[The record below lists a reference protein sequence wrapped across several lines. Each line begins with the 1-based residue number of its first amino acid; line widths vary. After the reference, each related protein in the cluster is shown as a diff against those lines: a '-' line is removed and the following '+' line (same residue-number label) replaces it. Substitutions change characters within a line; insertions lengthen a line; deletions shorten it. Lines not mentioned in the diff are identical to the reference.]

1 MANEWKKDFNVMLRD
16 DKGMPKVEI
25 VIDPNT
31 IRTYGGKR
39 MYFAPPL
46 EYDRVMGQAQEGMAA
61 TLGELRA
68 YFARKSGTDFTEPI
82 TAGVFVSIAAWAS
95 GQRGVD
101 GISWWRAL
109 KAKGE

>member
-31 IRTYGGKR
+31 IRKYGGKR

-46 EYDRVMGQAQEGMAA
+46 EYDRVMRQAQEGMAA
-61 TLGELRA
+61 TLGELHA
-68 YFARKSGTDFTEPI
+68 YFARASDVYKRQAHYSRSFCLHRRLGQR
-82 TAGVFVSIAAWAS
+82 AAW
-95 GQRGVD
+95 RGWDILVE
-101 GISWWRAL
+101 SFESER
-109 KAKGE
+109 

>member
-31 IRTYGGKR
+31 IRKYGGKR

-46 EYDRVMGQAQEGMAA
+46 EYDRVMRQAQE
-61 TLGELRA
+61 
-68 YFARKSGTDFTEPI
+68 
-82 TAGVFVSIAAWAS
+82 
-95 GQRGVD
+95 
-101 GISWWRAL
+101 
-109 KAKGE
+109 

>member
-31 IRTYGGKR
+31 IRKYGGKR

-46 EYDRVMGQAQEGMAA
+46 EYDRGFMRQAQEGMAA
-61 TLGELRA
+61 TLGELHA
-68 YFARKSGTDFTEPI
+68 YFARKSRYGFY
-82 TAGVFVSIAAWAS
+82 
-95 GQRGVD
+95 
-101 GISWWRAL
+101 
-109 KAKGE
+109 

>member
-31 IRTYGGKR
+31 IRKYGGKR
-39 MYFAPPL
+39 MYFSPPL
-46 EYDRVMGQAQEGMAA
+46 EYDRVMGQAQEGMVA

-68 YFARKSGTDFTEPI
+68 YFARKSRYEFY
-82 TAGVFVSIAAWAS
+82 
-95 GQRGVD
+95 
-101 GISWWRAL
+101 
-109 KAKGE
+109 

>member
-31 IRTYGGKR
+31 IRKYGGKR

-46 EYDRVMGQAQEGMAA
+46 EYDRVLGQ
-61 TLGELRA
+61 R
-68 YFARKSGTDFTEPI
+68 
-82 TAGVFVSIAAWAS
+82 AAW
-95 GQRGVD
+95 RGWDILVE
-101 GISWWRAL
+101 SFESER
-109 KAKGE
+109 